1 MAHCLNICIGLFL
14 IVVQTTVMPHI
25 PVFERFYDLLTPLV
39 VYLSIFRPVREG
51 TVMVLI
57 FGFLMDNISG
67 GPFGLYLTA
76 YFWLFLGVR
85 WAITFLHVGDSF
97 LLPFVVAV
105 GVLMENMI
113 FLGAN
118 VMLEQNLQIAQ
129 TMVNTVVV
137 QVLWAVFTG
146 PFFLMLFNYS
156 HRRWDRWTQKIFA
169 QKN

>member
-51 TVMVLI
+51 TVTILI

-137 QVLWAVFTG
+137 QVLWAVLTG

-169 QKN
+169 QKS

>member
-1 MAHCLNICIGLFL
+1 MTHCLNIFIGLFL
-14 IVVQTTVMPHI
+14 IVIQTTVMPHI
-25 PVFERFYDLLTPLV
+25 PVFERFYDLLSPLV
-39 VYLSIFRPVREG
+39 IYLSIFRPVREG
-51 TVMVLI
+51 TVMILI

-76 YFWLFLGVR
+76 YIWLFLGVR

-105 GVLMENMI
+105 GVLMENLI
-113 FLGAN
+113 FIGAN
-118 VMLEQNLQIAQ
+118 AMFEQNLQI
-129 TMVNTVVV
+129 TEKMVNGVVV

-156 HRRWDRWTQKIFA
+156 HRRWDRWSKKIFV

>member
-156 HRRWDRWTQKIFA
+156 HRRWDRWTQKTFA

>member
-1 MAHCLNICIGLFL
+1 MTHCLNIFIGLFL
-14 IVVQTTVMPHI
+14 IVIQTTVMPHI
-25 PVFERFYDLLTPLV
+25 PVFERFYDLLSPLV
-39 VYLSIFRPVREG
+39 IYLSIFRPVREG
-51 TVMVLI
+51 TVMILI

-76 YFWLFLGVR
+76 YIWLFLGVR

-105 GVLMENMI
+105 GVLMENLI
-113 FLGAN
+113 FIGAN
-118 VMLEQNLQIAQ
+118 AMFEQNLQI
-129 TMVNTVVV
+129 TEKMVNVVVV

-156 HRRWDRWTQKIFA
+156 HRRWDRWSKKIFV

>member
-1 MAHCLNICIGLFL
+1 MTHCLNICIGLIL
-14 IVVQTTVMPHI
+14 IVIQTTVMPHI
-25 PVFERFYDLLTPLV
+25 PVFERFYDLLTPFI
-39 VYLSIFRPVREG
+39 VYLSIFRPVRES
-51 TVMVLI
+51 TVMILI

-67 GPFGLYLTA
+67 GLFGLYLTT
-76 YFWLFLGVR
+76 YFWLFLSVR

-105 GVLMENMI
+105 GVFMENMI
-113 FLGAN
+113 FIGAN
-118 VMLEQNLQIAQ
+118 AMFNQNLQLSR
-129 TMVNTVVV
+129 TVVNTVAV

-156 HRRWDRWTQKIFA
+156 HRRWDRWTKKMFV

>member
-1 MAHCLNICIGLFL
+1 MTHCLNIFIGLFL
-14 IVVQTTVMPHI
+14 IVIQTTVMPHI
-25 PVFERFYDLLTPLV
+25 PVFERFYDLLSSLV
-39 VYLSIFRPVREG
+39 IYLSIFRPVREG
-51 TVMVLI
+51 TVMILI

-76 YFWLFLGVR
+76 YIWLFLGVR

-105 GVLMENMI
+105 GVLMENLI
-113 FLGAN
+113 FIGAN
-118 VMLEQNLQIAQ
+118 AMFEQNLQI
-129 TMVNTVVV
+129 TEKMVNVVVV

-156 HRRWDRWTQKIFA
+156 HRRWDRWSKKIFV

>member
-51 TVMVLI
+51 TVTILI

-118 VMLEQNLQIAQ
+118 AMFDQNLQIAQ

-137 QVLWAVFTG
+137 QVLWAVLTG

>member
-1 MAHCLNICIGLFL
+1 MTHCLNICIGLFL
-14 IVVQTTVMPHI
+14 IIIQTTVMPHI
-25 PVFERFYDLLTPLV
+25 AVFERFYDLLTPLV
-39 VYLSIFRPVREG
+39 IYLSIFRPVREG

-57 FGFLMDNISG
+57 FGFLMDNITG

-97 LLPFVVAV
+97 LLSFVVAV
-105 GVLMENMI
+105 GVFVENMVFI
-113 FLGAN
+113 GAN
-118 VMLEQNLQIAQ
+118 AMFDQNLQISQ
-129 TMVNTVVV
+129 TMIHTVVG

-146 PFFLMLFNYS
+146 PFFLLLFNYS
-156 HRRWDRWTQKIFA
+156 HRRWDRWSKKMFA